1 MDRTETARRLLGNDA
16 AHQPYAGPA
25 RGSDG
30 HTPIYTA
37 LVAEWRA
44 RGQTV
49 PGHREARWASFA
61 AATVSERGT
70 PPTPTVPAA
79 RSVPFRI
86 PVPVL
91 PPEPARAPGREPE
104 ADADTGADGAGPG
117 HTGAD
122 GGGGTEARGTEAGAT
137 DARATGARA
146 TDASAANAPAAN
158 VHVEMDADA
167 WAGAHLGTPAD
178 VGTDADAATATQAGP
193 DTNAWTDGDHPGGDH
208 PHHPRDDAPAPGGHP
223 ALHLRAA
230 PPGEALTSRPAPPA
244 PH

>member
-16 AHQPYAGPA
+16 AHRPYAGPA
-25 RGSDG
+25 GGSDG

-49 PGHREARWASFA
+49 PGHREGRWASFA
-61 AATVSERGT
+61 AATVSEQET
-70 PPTPTVPAA
+70 PPAPTVPAA

-91 PPEPARAPGREPE
+91 PPESARAPGREPE
-104 ADADTGADGAGPG
+104 ADADTGADRAGPG

-122 GGGGTEARGTEAGAT
+122 GGGGTEARGTEAGT
-137 DARATGARA
+137 KDARATGAPA
-146 TDASAANAPAAN
+146 TNAHA
-158 VHVEMDADA
+158 EMDADA

-178 VGTDADAATATQAGP
+178 AGTDADTGTGTQAGP
-193 DTNAWTDGDHPGGDH
+193 DADAGTDGGHPGGDT
-208 PHHPRDDAPAPGGHP
+208 PHHPRDDAPAPDGHP

>member
-16 AHQPYAGPA
+16 AHRPYAGPA
-25 RGSDG
+25 GGSDG

-61 AATVSERGT
+61 AATVSEQET
-70 PPTPTVPAA
+70 PAPTVPAA
-79 RSVPFRI
+79 RSVPFRV
-86 PVPVL
+86 PLPVL
-91 PPEPARAPGREPE
+91 APEPARAPGREPE
-104 ADADTGADGAGPG
+104 ADADAGADRAGPG

-122 GGGGTEARGTEAGAT
+122 GEGGTHAHAG
-137 DARATGARA
+137 TGAHA
-146 TDASAANAPAAN
+146 G
-158 VHVEMDADA
+158 MDAH
-167 WAGAHLGTPAD
+167 AG
-178 VGTDADAATATQAGP
+178 
-193 DTNAWTDGDHPGGDH
+193 TDGDPSGEDGSSRPGGDH
-208 PHHPRDDAPAPGGHP
+208 PGRSRDDAPAPGGHP